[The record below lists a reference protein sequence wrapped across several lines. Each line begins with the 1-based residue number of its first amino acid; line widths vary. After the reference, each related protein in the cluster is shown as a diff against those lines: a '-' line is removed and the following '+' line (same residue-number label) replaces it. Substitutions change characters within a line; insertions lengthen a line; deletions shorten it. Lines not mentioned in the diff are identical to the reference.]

1 MTDLLPIQLTQ
12 EVGPAM
18 SALNPQ
24 QQAFVRN
31 LATNGG
37 NATRAYIDAGY
48 TVSSPE
54 AGRVGGHRLAHNPKV
69 LLAIREDAESRMH
82 AGAGMAADVMITV
95 MRDATHKDRYKAAA
109 HVLALAGISPTIKH
123 EHLIE
128 PSRSAKELLQEIRDM
143 AKVLKLDAG
152 KLLGEVT
159 DAEFEDVTPDGRA
172 GLEDML

>member
-1 MTDLLPIQLTQ
+1 
-12 EVGPAM
+12 M

-24 QQAFVRN
+24 QQAFVRL
-31 LATNGG
+31 LAANGG

-48 TVSSPE
+48 TVSTPE
-54 AGRVGGHRLAHNPKV
+54 AGRVGGSRLTHNPKI
-69 LLAIREDAESRMH
+69 LLAIREDAENRVH
-82 AGAGMAADVMITV
+82 AGAGIAANVMMEI
-95 MRDATHKDRYKAAA
+95 MRDGASKDRYKAAA

-128 PSRSAKELLQEIRDM
+128 PSRSAKELLAEIREM
-143 AKVLKLDAG
+143 AHVLKLDAG

-159 DAEFEDVTPDGRA
+159 DVEFEEITERDGRE